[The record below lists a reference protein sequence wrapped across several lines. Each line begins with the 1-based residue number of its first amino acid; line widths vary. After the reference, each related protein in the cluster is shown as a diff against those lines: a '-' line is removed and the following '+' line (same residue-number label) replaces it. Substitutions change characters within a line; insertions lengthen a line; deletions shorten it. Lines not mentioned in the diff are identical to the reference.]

1 MKRHS
6 SAVIVA
12 LSMFA
17 CTTNPTSPKALLR
30 ASPSG
35 PVASYIVSGV
45 VTAAGLGPIEGV
57 QVSSDFPV
65 WTINAGTLITT
76 TDRDGLYRLTVDAG
90 VRALTLTRTG
100 YVTDLRSLTIS
111 GDTRFDIQ
119 IVQNTTVSGDTRFE
133 MLVARR

>member
-1 MKRHS
+1 
-6 SAVIVA
+6 
-12 LSMFA
+12 
-17 CTTNPTSPKALLR
+17 
-30 ASPSG
+30 
-35 PVASYIVSGV
+35 
-45 VTAAGLGPIEGV
+45 
-57 QVSSDFPV
+57 VSSDFPV

-90 VRALTLTRTG
+90 VRSLTLTRTG